1 MEVLENQPLSQYVS
15 MRLGG
20 PARFVVH
27 ASTERNL
34 LDAAK
39 LAKEHNV
46 PILALGDGTN
56 VIFDDNGFNGVV
68 VINGF
73 MGIAISETGLVTAG
87 SGENWDNL
95 VNRTVAA
102 GLAGIEALSLVPGTV
117 GGAPV
122 NNIGAYGQEIR
133 DTLVSVRAFDT
144 QTHEFVTIP
153 NNECAFEYRTSRFK
167 ASDHG
172 RFIITEITLQLH
184 TAGDD
189 YAAPTYQALVAQLE
203 REQIT
208 RPTIQ
213 DVRNAVIAIRTQ
225 KLPDPK
231 VVANSGSFFK
241 NAIVDA
247 ETVEKIKA
255 LYPDVPV
262 YAYEDKFKIPAGWL
276 IEAAGLKNSREH
288 GMWVYDKQALVLVN
302 ESATSFTD
310 LQAMANHISET
321 VYEKFGIELITEPE
335 LL

>member
-1 MEVLENQPLSQYVS
+1 MEVLENQPLSKYVS

-27 ASTERNL
+27 ASTEQEL
-34 LDAAK
+34 TEAASF
-39 LAKEHNV
+39 AKEHTL
-46 PILALGDGTN
+46 PLLALGDGTN
-56 VIFDDNGFNGVV
+56 VIFNDEGYDGVV

-73 MGIAISETGLVTAG
+73 KGISISETGLVTAG
-87 SGENWDNL
+87 SGENWDDL
-95 VNRTVAA
+95 VERTVEA

-144 QTHEFVTIP
+144 QTNEFVTIP

-167 ASDHG
+167 AADHG
-172 RFIITEITLQLH
+172 RFIITEVTLQLH
-184 TAGDD
+184 KTGDD
-189 YAAPTYQALVAQLE
+189 YTAPGYQALLARLE
-203 REQIT
+203 KEQIT
-208 RPTIQ
+208 HPTLQ
-213 DVRNAVIAIRTQ
+213 NVRNAIIAIRNQ

-231 VVANSGSFFK
+231 IIANSGSFFK

-255 LYPDVPV
+255 QYPDVPV
-262 YAYEDKFKIPAGWL
+262 YPYEHKFKIPAGWL
-276 IEAAGLKNSREH
+276 IETAGLKNSREH
-288 GMWVYDKQALVLVN
+288 GIWVYDKQALVLVN
-302 ESATSFTD
+302 ETATSFTD
-310 LQAMANHISET
+310 LQAMADHITKT